1 MEGVGTA
8 KGHMEGNC
16 EGGQNSSGAV
26 DPRNNKKK
34 ISVWVR
40 ERGREEK
47 IGRERR
53 KTELDYSN
61 GFKYV
66 SSLRR

>member
-34 ISVWVR
+34 ISV
-40 ERGREEK
+40 
-47 IGRERR
+47 
-53 KTELDYSN
+53 
-61 GFKYV
+61 
-66 SSLRR
+66 